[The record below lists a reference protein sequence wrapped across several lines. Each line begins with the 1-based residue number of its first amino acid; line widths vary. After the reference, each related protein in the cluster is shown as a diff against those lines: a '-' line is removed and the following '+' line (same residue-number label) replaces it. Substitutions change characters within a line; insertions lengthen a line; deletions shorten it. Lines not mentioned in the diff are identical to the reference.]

1 MPRRPLPFVRHRTA
15 NQIRSKYRAW
25 RHPIEKSY
33 WATIAYG
40 SLVFVGDIGN
50 PPASLSYNSGGTS
63 QSSRSRFCTSV
74 NGDNS
79 VCVRCLRGL
88 EQAGKDTMRMPE
100 PGSPDASA
108 CRRCWRTRRVRP
120 W

>member
-50 PPASLSYNSGGTS
+50 PPASLSYDSGGTS
-63 QSSRSRFCTSV
+63 QSSRSRFCTCIKTNRAV
-74 NGDNS
+74 
-79 VCVRCLRGL
+79 RGL
-88 EQAGKDTMRMPE
+88 DIE
-100 PGSPDASA
+100 PIINFVSVLLGIFHSLLAIPNAA
-108 CRRCWRTRRVRP
+108 L
-120 W
+120 